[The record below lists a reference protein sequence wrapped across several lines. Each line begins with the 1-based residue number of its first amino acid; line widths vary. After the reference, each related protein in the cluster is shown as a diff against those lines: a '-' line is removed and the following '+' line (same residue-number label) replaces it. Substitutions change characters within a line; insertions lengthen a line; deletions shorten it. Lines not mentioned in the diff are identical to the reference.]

1 MTERAAKSTLLPIMF
16 FRKRPSFF
24 SRIYG
29 RKEEGGKGGG
39 RRERGREGGKEGY
52 YDASIY
58 MFFARS
64 LKVEL
69 RKKAIER
76 PQ

>member
-1 MTERAAKSTLLPIMF
+1 M
-16 FRKRPSFF
+16 
-24 SRIYG
+24 
-29 RKEEGGKGGG
+29 GG
-39 RRERGREGGKEGY
+39 RRKEGKGEGGGREGGKEGY

-58 MFFARS
+58 MFLARS